1 MMFLYPY
8 SSQIDP
14 LHFISRVG
22 RVFVDIDI
30 VQFGAHKV
38 ILIVL
43 GVCERAHKIENA
55 RVGAHK
61 IENVSLSKFWKWLGL
76 VG

>member
-1 MMFLYPY
+1 MKTPKPFRGASVFTFSDVMMFKYPY

-14 LHFISRVG
+14 LHFVGGVG

-38 ILIVL
+38 ILI
-43 GVCERAHKIENA
+43 NMY
-55 RVGAHK
+55 
-61 IENVSLSKFWKWLGL
+61 
-76 VG
+76 